1 MRVVDN
7 GLDLNRLWVG
17 YMVLSSERGLAV
29 GERVL
34 LMMYEDDEMV
44 TCEAVVGERQN
55 NGAGDFHKA
64 ILDKDTLTTWT
75 PTLWSEGDG
84 DG

>member
-17 YMVLSSERGLAV
+17 YMVLSSERGLA
-29 GERVL
+29 
-34 LMMYEDDEMV
+34 
-44 TCEAVVGERQN
+44 VGERQN